1 MRFCPNGCRPIDDIV
16 DTLETS
22 IKGRVTEPA
31 SFLLHYSSMY
41 SATKGTNTQP
51 CPCSWLQITK
61 VKKCF
66 PLLPLDHL
74 FLPQFFFPWNLK
86 KVQEIV

>member
-31 SFLLHYSSMY
+31 SFVIALQLHVLSYQRHKHTALSLLLV
-41 SATKGTNTQP
+41 ADN
-51 CPCSWLQITK
+51 
-61 VKKCF
+61 
-66 PLLPLDHL
+66 
-74 FLPQFFFPWNLK
+74 
-86 KVQEIV
+86 